1 MLEVLQHTRISLTKL
16 KRTAKMETDVIIARL
31 KNLGLHGMAESLRV
45 SLLQPIQMRP
55 SIETAVCK
63 MIDTEIRLRDEK
75 RTARLLKAAKLKMPA
90 IIEDIKR
97 STSRN
102 LTKDQLEAVSDC
114 DFVRR
119 GENIMI
125 TGQTGCGKT
134 YLACALGNQ
143 ACLLGLKVLF
153 LSMNHFTDQ
162 IRQARLEGS
171 WNLLLERLNKIDLLI
186 FDDFGLQPM
195 DADTR
200 LGLLTILD
208 DRYERKS
215 VIITSQIPLDKWY
228 EYLAEGTLA
237 DSIMDRVVNSS
248 HIFSLTGDS
257 LRSRSK
263 RLTQK

>member
-1 MLEVLQHTRISLTKL
+1 
-16 KRTAKMETDVIIARL
+16 
-31 KNLGLHGMAESLRV
+31 
-45 SLLQPIQMRP
+45 
-55 SIETAVCK
+55 
-63 MIDTEIRLRDEK
+63 
-75 RTARLLKAAKLKMPA
+75 
-90 IIEDIKR
+90 
-97 STSRN
+97 
-102 LTKDQLEAVSDC
+102 
-114 DFVRR
+114 
-119 GENIMI
+119 MI